1 MVSIQSHGLFKNV
14 EDCLI
19 MAQSVFAETTNKI
32 HSVKESTL
40 IFIVTFTKCV
50 YFLVI
55 AKTHTS

>member
-1 MVSIQSHGLFKNV
+1 
-14 EDCLI
+14 